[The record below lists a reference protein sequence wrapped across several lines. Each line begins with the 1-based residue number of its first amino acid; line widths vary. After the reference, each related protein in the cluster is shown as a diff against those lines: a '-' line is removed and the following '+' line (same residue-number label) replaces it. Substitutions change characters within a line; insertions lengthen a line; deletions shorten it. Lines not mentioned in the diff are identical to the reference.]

1 MNATI
6 AFHFLCTI
14 AIKALTLE
22 EIFEK
27 PTDLRLIGLGSGFL
41 LPLLEK
47 LFGKLKTFQKHA
59 VLQDVFG
66 NFYADFEEGPGYWYA
81 SATWLLGQIYG
92 LVLCSKTDL
101 LYEWWEK
108 VSWNSTETV
117 LEEGS
122 RCYYAPPVLQSYSVR
137 DHLLFINQIGNKIQ
151 TYLQ

>member
-22 EIFEK
+22 EISEK
-27 PTDLRLIGLGSGFL
+27 PTDLRLIGPGSGFL
-41 LPLLEK
+41 LRLLEK

-81 SATWLLGQIYG
+81 SATWLLSFMRNGPNLWVSFVLKNWPFVWMMRKG
-92 LVLCSKTDL
+92 LLK
-101 LYEWWEK
+101 LYR
-108 VSWNSTETV
+108 NSTWRRIKV
-117 LEEGS
+117 LLCADSIAVIFCGRS
-122 RCYYAPPVLQSYSVR
+122 SVIYKSDR
-137 DHLLFINQIGNKIQ
+137 E
-151 TYLQ
+151 